1 MEILTQ
7 RQQNILEKLVSGYI
21 KMAVPISSDFLK
33 EEGCFDCSP
42 ATLRIDLAEL
52 TELGFLEKPYAS
64 GGRVPTDMGYR
75 FFVDSFV
82 QKEQP
87 STNKQSEKFSSIL
100 EHVKNTIEASQK
112 IAGLVADLTDGFSLV
127 KLDPENIFLKD
138 GWEEILQEPEFQD
151 ISFVRDF
158 ASFVDDFED
167 FISQTINE
175 DGVKVFIG
183 NEMPFKKKGFSAII
197 GRAGEESI
205 FAILGPKRMDFK
217 KNIRLM
223 NNLIETYERTK

>member
-1 MEILTQ
+1 METLTQ
-7 RQQNILEKLVSGYI
+7 RQQNILEKLVDGYI

-33 EEGCFDCSP
+33 EEGSFDCSP

-52 TELGFLEKPYAS
+52 TERGFLEKPYTS

-87 STNKQSEKFSSIL
+87 LAKKQSEKFSSIL

-167 FISQTINE
+167 VVSQTMNE
-175 DGVKVFIG
+175 EGIKVFIG
-183 NEMPFKKKGFSAII
+183 NEMPLKGKGFSAII
-197 GRAGEESI
+197 GRAGESV
-205 FAILGPKRMDFK
+205 FAILGPKRTDFK

-223 NNLIETYERTK
+223 NNLIETYGRTK